1 MLRQG
6 LWPAEKLREV
16 TGPSGFSLTPC
27 ISFPGPLSSRPRGLS
42 CSAEKLLHKG
52 HGLSASPR
60 LGRAGVGAGVG
71 ASTYLPLGHDVQV
84 ALVDGEGHVPED
96 GAPIFEHGDH
106 LILDPTVGGTI
117 GSNLR
122 KKQGHPQHLSS
133 AVPCEFPA

>member
-27 ISFPGPLSSRPRGLS
+27 KSFPGTLSSRPRGLS
-42 CSAEKLLHKG
+42 CSVEKLLHKG
-52 HGLSASPR
+52 HGLSVPPG
-60 LGRAGVGAGVG
+60 LWKAGVGAG
-71 ASTYLPLGHDVQV
+71 TYLPLRHDVQV

-96 GAPIFEHGDH
+96 GAPVFEHGDH

-117 GSNLR
+117 GSDLR
-122 KKQGHPQHLSS
+122 EKQGHPQHLYS
-133 AVPCEFPA
+133 AVPSEFPA

>member
-27 ISFPGPLSSRPRGLS
+27 KSFPGPLSSRPRSLS

-52 HGLSASPR
+52 HGLSAPPG
-60 LGRAGVGAGVG
+60 LWKAGVGAG
-71 ASTYLPLGHDVQV
+71 TYLPLRHDVQV

-96 GAPIFEHGDH
+96 GAPVFEHGDH

-122 KKQGHPQHLSS
+122 EKQGHPQHLYS
-133 AVPCEFPA
+133 AVPSEFPA